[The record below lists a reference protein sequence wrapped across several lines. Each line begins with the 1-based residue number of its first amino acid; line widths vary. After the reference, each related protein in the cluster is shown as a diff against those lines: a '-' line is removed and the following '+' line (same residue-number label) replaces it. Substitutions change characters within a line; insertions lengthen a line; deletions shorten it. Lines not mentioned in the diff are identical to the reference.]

1 MRAALFT
8 EYGDPEV
15 VHVAEV
21 PAPQPGPGE
30 VRIRVRA
37 SALNHLDLYPAL
49 GWEWTQGAQ
58 PPSDLPSP
66 RFGIIGEHTNGGLA
80 ELVTVPAANLVELPQ
95 AVPFETAAAAALVFV
110 TAWRG
115 LVSRGRLRPGERV
128 LVTGASGGVS
138 TAAIQIAVHSG
149 AEVFAVTSG
158 PEKVERVK
166 ALGAHVVLDRL
177 TGSLGDLIKDATR
190 GRRVDLVFDSV
201 GGSAWPDLVKALRP
215 SGRLVVYG
223 ATAGAETELD
233 LRHIFWKQL
242 SVLGTSAG
250 SPSEFREVMRLVFSG
265 TLAPVVDRV
274 LPLDAVSEGHRLLE
288 GGRVFGKIV
297 VRP

>member
-1 MRAALFT
+1 MPHIGGADIA
-8 EYGDPEV
+8 
-15 VHVAEV
+15 
-21 PAPQPGPGE
+21 GE
-30 VRIRVRA
+30 VESVGVGAEGVPIGTRVVV
-37 SALNHLDLYPAL
+37 DPAL
-49 GWEWTQGAQ
+49 GWEWIEGTW
-58 PPSDLPSP
+58 PSGDLPSP
-66 RFGIIGEHTNGGLA
+66 RFGVIGEHTHGGLA
-80 ELVTVPAANLVELPQ
+80 ELAVVPAANLVQLP
-95 AVPFETAAAAALVFV
+95 ASVSFETAAAAALVFV

-138 TAAIQIAVHSG
+138 TAAIRIAVKAG

-158 PEKVERVK
+158 PEKVDRVK
-166 ALGAHVVLDRL
+166 ALGAHVVMDRL
-177 TGSLGDLIKDATR
+177 TGSLRDLLKDATH

-215 SGRLVVYG
+215 GGRLVVYG
-223 ATAGAETELD
+223 ATAGPEVGLD

-250 SPSEFREVMRLVFSG
+250 SPTEFREVMRMVFSG
-265 TLAPVVDRV
+265 AFAPVIDRV
-274 LPLDAVSEGHRLLE
+274 LPLEAVSDGHRLLE
-288 GGRVFGKIV
+288 EGRVFGKVV